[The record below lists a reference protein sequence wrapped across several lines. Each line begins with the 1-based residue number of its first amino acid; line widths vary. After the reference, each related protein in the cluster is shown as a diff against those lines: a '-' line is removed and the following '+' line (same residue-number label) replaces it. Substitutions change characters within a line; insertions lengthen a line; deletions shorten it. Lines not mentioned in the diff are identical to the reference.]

1 VSAHAESP
9 NREPDSSKGSTPQ
22 LPELFVSADAHAAR
36 ARRRYVSFS
45 ALLLVFLVVAA
56 VAGTTHLRFGES
68 SIDWTQIIATAA
80 FLLTAIVQS
89 QFSALK
95 PEQAWFEARAAAE
108 SVRTLA
114 WRYAVCGSPFSADLP
129 SETADRVFVG
139 HLQEIMRSLG
149 NLPLTASSSDL
160 QQITPWMRDLRRQ
173 PLPARIGTYQRFRL
187 DEEQTWYAARAAL
200 NTRRAR
206 SWVAVMLTFEV
217 VGALAALLTGMGAM
231 TIPIAGLAATVV
243 AVATAWMRTNQHTS
257 LASSYALTAR
267 ELAAVRLLL
276 REGCSED
283 EWAAFVDTAEGTIS
297 REHTLWRSTR
307 GPSAKSEML

>member
-1 VSAHAESP
+1 
-9 NREPDSSKGSTPQ
+9 
-22 LPELFVSADAHAAR
+22 
-36 ARRRYVSFS
+36 
-45 ALLLVFLVVAA
+45 LLVFLVVAA
-56 VAGTTHLRFGES
+56 VAGTTHLRRG

-108 SVRTLA
+108 SARTLA

-129 SETADRVFVG
+129 PEEADRLFVG

-149 NLPLTASSSDL
+149 NLPLTASGSDL

-173 PLPARIGTYQRFRL
+173 PLPARIGTYQRLRL
-187 DEEQTWYAARAAL
+187 DEEQHWYAARAAL

-206 SWVAVMLTFEV
+206 GWVAVMLTFEV
-217 VGALAALLTGMGAM
+217 VGALAALLTGMGAI
-231 TIPIAGLAATVV
+231 TLPIAGLAATVV

-276 REGCSED
+276 REGCSEE